1 MGCMPHRRS
10 RRRAQVPCGR
20 CGCERREGRVMAGG
34 GARGAVFHAAGTT
47 ATAGTVERL
56 RGRSRE
62 RRSRS
67 PTLRRS
73 GVCVC
78 VCSCC
83 CYTPLRR
90 SLAAVF
96 RGCSVPAAAAR
107 RGPQCVALVRAGA
120 VAGSGDCHRARRASE
135 CGRCGGTLTPRAP
148 RRARCCVA
156 RDAVPPMSRHRC
168 RPTAQRLSASRPP
181 RGRPRRRVHHLQ

>member
-78 VCSCC
+78 V
-83 CYTPLRR
+83 
-90 SLAAVF
+90 LAAATRHCAAHWPRFSVAAASPPPP
-96 RGCSVPAAAAR
+96 RGADRSVSPSYERAPSRDRVTATERAAR
-107 RGPQCVALVRAGA
+107 RNVEGAGA
-120 VAGSGDCHRARRASE
+120 RSPRARRAA
-135 CGRCGGTLTPRAP
+135 RAAAW
-148 RRARCCVA
+148 RA
-156 RDAVPPMSRHRC
+156 MRC
-168 RPTAQRLSASRPP
+168 RRCHATDVAPLHS
-181 RGRPRRRVHHLQ
+181 V